1 MLDFKK
7 QTDLSK
13 VPYPQAAGRVVL
25 FVDASG
31 RIKFKDDT
39 GAVFD
44 GTEKGDDGADS
55 NPIAVGQLSLNAA
68 RAGVVAGLLL
78 QSVDVG
84 KTLISKNF
92 CIKGV
97 LKFVSTA
104 AGTASVLVDI
114 GGLLVN
120 FVGVAVT
127 NTTQYFNFEI
137 ELMAINAALAAGY
150 VKQNIAPLGASSAV
164 GGAGNQAV
172 TGAIVSNVVNVS
184 VKTPVTTQVTTLLST
199 VQVS

>member
-13 VPYPQAAGRVVL
+13 VPYPQAVGRVVL
-25 FVDASG
+25 FVDANG

-44 GTEKGDDGADS
+44 GTEKGVDGADS
-55 NPIAVGQLSLNAA
+55 NPIEVGQLSLNVA

-78 QSVDVG
+78 QSLDVG
-84 KTLISKNF
+84 ETLISKNF
-92 CIKGV
+92 CIKGS

-120 FVGVAVT
+120 FVGVALT
-127 NTTQYFNFEI
+127 ATTQFFSFEI
-137 ELMAINAALAAGY
+137 DLLASGAALAAGSI
-150 VKQNIAPLGASSAV
+150 KQNIAALGASSAV
-164 GGAGNQAV
+164 GGASNQAV
-172 TGAIVSNVVNVS
+172 TGAIASSIVNVS
-184 VKTPVTTQVTTLLST
+184 VKTPVTTQVTTLLSN